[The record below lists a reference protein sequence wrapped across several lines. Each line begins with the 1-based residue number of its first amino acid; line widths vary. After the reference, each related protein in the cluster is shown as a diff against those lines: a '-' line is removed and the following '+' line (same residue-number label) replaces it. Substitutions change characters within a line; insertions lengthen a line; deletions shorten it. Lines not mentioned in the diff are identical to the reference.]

1 MNAMIHVVIKL
12 VASLLNWLIMLRDSI
27 EIILFDNVVLK

>member
-12 VASLLNWLIMLRDSI
+12 VALLLNWLIMLRDSI
-27 EIILFDNVVLK
+27 ESILFDIVVLK